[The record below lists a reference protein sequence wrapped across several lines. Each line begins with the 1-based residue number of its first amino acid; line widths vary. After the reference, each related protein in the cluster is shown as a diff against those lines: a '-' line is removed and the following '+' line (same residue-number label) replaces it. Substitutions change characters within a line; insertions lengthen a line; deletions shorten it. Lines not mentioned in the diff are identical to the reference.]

1 MIGEELLNL
10 IRGPVLP
17 PGTLGGAP
25 NPTPNAGQPLPKPA
39 APPAQGGSSPNAPT
53 PPQQPSAP
61 PNAAPQS
68 PQDLAQLYM
77 QLEARNRS
85 ANEIDRG
92 LTTMAASLSTPS
104 MAAALMGNMP
114 QERDAGAQLGN
125 MMKMQQ
131 MQYQQAALAQLRS
144 PQFINEMSTRTGMS
158 PEMVLAGV
166 NAGKAGDMITSAS
179 GMSGPPNIQDM
190 TRAKVAWQQQNP
202 GQTPPDYFFSPDK
215 WAVHTQTEGDR
226 AKEIASTQNNF
237 DSATKAYDQQLG
249 QVSQLLDPKNKQYIN
264 EFLGPVQSKIKP
276 IGEMS
281 PQAQELKGIYDQVMA
296 GQFGSAVQDFP
307 GSRIS
312 TKELTADAPSKS
324 NMTLS
329 QGYDSFIRATQR
341 YQDTIEDHRAGI
353 FGKAQQLNSP
363 NLTDYD
369 YDKRVDDIYKPG
381 GALAGDNTPK
391 RTSTPAVI
399 QTTADL
405 LKLPKGK
412 SYIVPKG
419 FDEAGQVRYAGY

>member
-39 APPAQGGSSPNAPT
+39 SPAGGGPNAPT
-53 PPQQPSAP
+53 PPSGPPAP
-61 PNAAPQS
+61 PRAAPQS
-68 PQDLAQLYM
+68 PQDLTQLYM

-144 PQFINEMSTRTGMS
+144 PQFISEMSSRTGMS

-166 NAGKAGDMITSAS
+166 NSGKAGDMITAAS
-179 GMSGPPNIQDM
+179 GLSGPPNIQDM

-202 GQTPPDYFFSPDK
+202 GQTPPDYFNSPDK

-237 DSATKAYDQQLG
+237 DSATKAYDQQLS
-249 QVSQLLDPKNKQYIN
+249 QVNQLLDPKNKQYLN
-264 EFLGPVQSKIKP
+264 EFLGPAQQHTPGVLL
-276 IGEMS
+276 S

-329 QGYDSFIRATQR
+329 QGYDAFIRATQR
-341 YQDTIEDHRAGI
+341 YQDTLQDHRAGI

-391 RTSTPAVI
+391 RTSTPAQI
-399 QTTADL
+399 QSTADL
-405 LKLPKGK
+405 LKLPKGRA
-412 SYIVPKG
+412 YVVPKG